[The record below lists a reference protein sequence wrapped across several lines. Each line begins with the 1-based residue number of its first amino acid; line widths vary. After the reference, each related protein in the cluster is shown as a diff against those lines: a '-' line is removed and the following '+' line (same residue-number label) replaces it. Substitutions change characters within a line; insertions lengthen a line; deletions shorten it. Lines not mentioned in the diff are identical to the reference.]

1 VKEGLKDGKSQR
13 MRKSIVISYHPEMTG
28 NLHAWHLNN
37 IGHYFLSFFFFFFGK
52 RISIEIELAQDL

>member
-1 VKEGLKDGKSQR
+1 MKEGLKDGKSQR
-13 MRKSIVISYHPEMTG
+13 MRKSIVISYHPEMKG

-37 IGHYFLSFFFFFFGK
+37 IGHYFLSFFFGK